1 MKKLIEGKDYSVH
14 EYVTKNKK
22 ENSKQPMCPVCSNCT
37 NRNVCLNRK
46 TLYTMNRCEK
56 CKNCKDK
63 DNCDKF
69 YIYVR
74 YNAELLNLGKNATTG
89 ETIRKQF
96 KAQSREKAFQK
107 LKEYYEKIQECGIEE
122 RIYKENEFSIVA
134 ITTKIEKDRLKKEEI
149 KPNSYVRLMETI
161 KTLSTMKFSNIP
173 IQKVTKN
180 QIVAFLES
188 ERYKS
193 NSVLKKEYRE
203 IKKAFDYACYKK
215 IITENYFD
223 GYERIKCPKSFKL
236 DSKVCS
242 LTRKEEYALT
252 EHIKTHDNKY
262 NLIIL
267 LALYTRNENRRD
279 ISFATK

>member
-1 MKKLIEGKDYSVH
+1 
-14 EYVTKNKK
+14 
-22 ENSKQPMCPVCSNCT
+22 
-37 NRNVCLNRK
+37 
-46 TLYTMNRCEK
+46 MNRCEK

-149 KPNSYVRLMETI
+149 KP
-161 KTLSTMKFSNIP
+161 KP
-173 IQKVTKN
+173 
-180 QIVAFLES
+180 
-188 ERYKS
+188 
-193 NSVLKKEYRE
+193 
-203 IKKAFDYACYKK
+203 K
-215 IITENYFD
+215 IILCF
-223 GYERIKCPKSFKL
+223 SFMP
-236 DSKVCS
+236 SQFTS
-242 LTRKEEYALT
+242 L
-252 EHIKTHDNKY
+252 
-262 NLIIL
+262 
-267 LALYTRNENRRD
+267 LYL
-279 ISFATK
+279 